1 MAYTF
6 LKAQGKE
13 IGISLLEEDKIDF
26 TKDLLENM
34 VIKLYYQ

>member
-26 TKDLLENM
+26 AKDLLEKM